1 MQLFCWHWLMQQ
13 RESMLLLVL
22 LFLGVDANHC
32 RCLQMMRRIEK
43 QETMCLP
50 VCQKDFVDTIL
61 SFSLAF
67 RRSA

>member
-1 MQLFCWHWLMQQ
+1 MQQ
-13 RESMLLLVL
+13 RESMLLLLV
-22 LFLGVDANHC
+22 GVDANQC

-50 VCQKDFVDTIL
+50 VFQKDFVDTIL

-67 RRSA
+67 T